1 MEKSQVLAE
10 KFKSRG
16 NGGQIYWHKEC
27 RVRME
32 MEVRRLRGRT
42 ESRERFY
49 INRCQLDEGPCLSSI
64 RGKMGE
70 VSHVYHPLST
80 KESWPISTA
89 HWDFSSGA
97 WGEFPAR
104 PFSDLYSPSPI
115 GTSHVSTIQCMG
127 IATHSTID
135 RMRLSS
141 APPWEAVNTVRR
153 SAPRRPWGA
162 LMASMLAAGQLGML

>member
-10 KFKSRG
+10 KFKRRG

-27 RVRME
+27 QVRME

-42 ESRERFY
+42 ESREQFY
-49 INRCQLDEGPCLSSI
+49 INMCQLDEGPCLSSI

-70 VSHVYHPLST
+70 VSHVYHPRPQKRAGPLAL
-80 KESWPISTA
+80 PIGTSA
-89 HWDFSSGA
+89 QVHEGSSQHG
-97 WGEFPAR
+97 
-104 PFSDLYSPSPI
+104 PFLTCILPPV

-141 APPWEAVNTVRR
+141 APPWEAVNTVRE

>member
-27 RVRME
+27 QVRME

-42 ESRERFY
+42 ESREWFY
-49 INRCQLDEGPCLSSI
+49 INMCQLDEGPCLSSI

-89 HWDFSSGA
+89 HLDFSSGA
-97 WGEFPAR
+97 
-104 PFSDLYSPSPI
+104 
-115 GTSHVSTIQCMG
+115 
-127 IATHSTID
+127 
-135 RMRLSS
+135 
-141 APPWEAVNTVRR
+141 
-153 SAPRRPWGA
+153 
-162 LMASMLAAGQLGML
+162 